1 MENSGLIL
9 FNKPSGIT
17 SFDALRDIKRALGT
31 GKVGHTGTLDKF
43 ASGLLIVLV
52 GKALRLSK
60 WFTHCDKKYEGRIF
74 FGNETDTLDPE
85 GDIIAKAPLPTRRQI
100 EDTLPQFTGEI
111 MQAPPSFSAIH
122 IDGKRASVLAREGKM
137 PEMQKRPVTIYD
149 LKLSN
154 WEPPFADIFVH
165 CSSGTYIRS
174 LARDIAIAAGSRA
187 HLCELKR
194 TQIAGFC
201 LKETL
206 AEAQRHRE
214 HQGKEKRETL
224 AETQRRKDRR
234 EDEESFREYNL
245 QEINKNVINQLGI
258 SWIEVT
264 SQEADYIRH
273 GKQLNILFDKKTFNS
288 SASFAPSCLGENS
301 SFNPSAPSRLG
312 ENSSLNPSVNSVV
325 NSSLNQVA
333 VFEGEK
339 LVAIIEKTSEIWKY
353 ACVLG

>member
-1 MENSGLIL
+1 MADSGLIL

-74 FGNETDTLDPE
+74 FGSETDTLDPE
-85 GDIIAKAPLPTRRQI
+85 GEIIAKAPLPTRQQM
-100 EDTLPQFTGEI
+100 EEALPQFTGEI
-111 MQAPPSFSAIH
+111 MQAPPSFSSIH

-137 PEMQKRPVTIYD
+137 PEMKKRPVTIYE
-149 LKLSN
+149 LKLLN

-194 TQIAGFC
+194 TQIAGFE
-201 LKETL
+201 L
-206 AEAQRHRE
+206 
-214 HQGKEKRETL
+214 
-224 AETQRRKDRR
+224 
-234 EDEESFREYNL
+234 DENNHE
-245 QEINKNVINQLGI
+245 EINHGVHGEEKKKRDYFLYPIDKIVIQSLGLPH
-258 SWIEVT
+258 IEV
-264 SQEADYIRH
+264 SKQESANIFH
-273 GKQLNILFDKKTFNS
+273 GKPLNSILDNKKIFSSNS
-288 SASFAPSCLGENS
+288 SVS
-301 SFNPSAPSRLG
+301 
-312 ENSSLNPSVNSVV
+312 SVNSVV
-325 NSSLNQVA
+325 NSFFNHVA

-339 LVAIIEKTSEIWKY
+339 LIAVIEKAGETWKY

>member
-9 FNKPSGIT
+9 FNKPSRLT

-43 ASGLLIVLV
+43 ASGLLIVLT

-85 GDIIAKAPLPTRRQI
+85 GDIIANAPLPTRQQI
-100 EDTLPQFTGEI
+100 EEALPQFTGEI

-122 IDGKRASVLAREGKM
+122 IEGKRASVLAREGKL
-137 PEMQKRPVTIYD
+137 PQMQKRPVTIYE
-149 LKLSN
+149 LKLLN

-194 TQIAGFC
+194 TQIAGFK
-201 LKETL
+201 LD
-206 AEAQRHRE
+206 
-214 HQGKEKRETL
+214 EKKETL
-224 AETQRRKDRR
+224 AETQRRQEHQEEKRETLAKTQRRRDRK

-264 SQEADYIRH
+264 PKEADYMRH
-273 GKQLNILFDKKTFNS
+273 GKQLNILLNKKTLYS

-301 SFNPSAPSRLG
+301 SLIQSI
-312 ENSSLNPSVNSVV
+312 
-325 NSSLNQVA
+325 A

-339 LVAIIEKTSEIWKY
+339 LIAIIEKTGEIWKY